1 MEMYDKIDK
10 LRNKRWELTYPEQV
24 MPHNLKALRLFIA
37 KNFSRHKAENN
48 KIPIITEQDRR
59 HKHENA
65 EIPIIIERDRRH
77 TTEDEFEE
85 LDGGSN
91 ILKSSDVSHRKLI
104 QQSVD
109 VEDPE
114 LRLISPLKNPLLKK
128 EDVNL
133 IKGNKVERS

>member
-1 MEMYDKIDK
+1 
-10 LRNKRWELTYPEQV
+10 

-37 KNFSRHKAENN
+37 KNFIRHKAENN

-114 LRLISPLKNPLLKK
+114 LRLISPRKNHLLEK
-128 EDVNL
+128 ENVNL
-133 IKGNKVERS
+133 IEESKVEQSQTLAKIT

>member
-1 MEMYDKIDK
+1 
-10 LRNKRWELTYPEQV
+10 

-37 KNFSRHKAENN
+37 KNFIRHKAENN

-91 ILKSSDVSHRKLI
+91 ILQTLDVSHRKLS
-104 QQSVD
+104 QQPVD
-109 VEDPE
+109 VEDSE
-114 LRLISPLKNPLLKK
+114 LRLISPQKNPLLKK
-128 EDVNL
+128 EDL
-133 IKGNKVERS
+133 LD

>member
-1 MEMYDKIDK
+1 
-10 LRNKRWELTYPEQV
+10 

-37 KNFSRHKAENN
+37 KNFIRHKAENN